1 MKGERT
7 LTIDGEG
14 RLVVDEEKCNGC
26 GACELAC
33 VAGSYGSYG
42 GSGLRGINI
51 VPWKEGESDE
61 RK

>member
-1 MKGERT
+1 M
-7 LTIDGEG
+7 IDGEG